1 MKIHYRYLINI
12 SAILML
18 VLLFQPGC
26 SKENETEVET
36 FENEIDTTP
45 YQGTYRIEPTAG
57 KTLFLDLNG
66 RVIVNDNDGSVIQEG
81 RYSTGKATLRI
92 FFNGNSKPDAVFL
105 LDDYTENGWRGR
117 WGEDMKILYR
127 N

>member
-1 MKIHYRYLINI
+1 MKIHNNYLNKFLSIFLI
-12 SAILML
+12 
-18 VLLFQPGC
+18 VFLLLPYC
-26 SKENETEVET
+26 TKENDTEVET
-36 FENEIDTTP
+36 FENEVDTTP

-66 RVIVNDNDGSVIQEG
+66 RVIVNDNDGSVLQEG

-92 FFNGNSKPDAVFL
+92 FFNEKTKPDAVFL